1 MILFYES
8 ITNKRYPA
16 AYILLNSKLFQA
28 YILSINALKKSI
40 KKYNSVELKLEYI
53 SIDFEEGLYIKL

>member
-8 ITNKRYPA
+8 NTNKRYPG

-28 YILSINALKKSI
+28 YILSINALKNSI

-53 SIDFEEGLYIKL
+53 TIDFEEGLYIKL